1 MAPTKPLVNIR
12 DFNNIFNKASIFIA
26 QIKVNQ
32 QSDACCK
39 IVGITKTDM
48 CQMTGQMN
56 PDKRKTLW
64 SEKRVFFLTPQVIS
78 NDILR
83 GNVDVSQIKCVVIDE
98 AHKALGEYA
107 FCTVIQSIF
116 ETNKNFRVIA
126 LTATPGSDIKVYE
139 LF

>member
-1 MAPTKPLVNIR
+1 
-12 DFNNIFNKASIFIA
+12 
-26 QIKVNQ
+26 
-32 QSDACCK
+32 
-39 IVGITKTDM
+39 
-48 CQMTGQMN
+48 MTGQMN
-56 PDKRKTLW
+56 RDKRKTLW